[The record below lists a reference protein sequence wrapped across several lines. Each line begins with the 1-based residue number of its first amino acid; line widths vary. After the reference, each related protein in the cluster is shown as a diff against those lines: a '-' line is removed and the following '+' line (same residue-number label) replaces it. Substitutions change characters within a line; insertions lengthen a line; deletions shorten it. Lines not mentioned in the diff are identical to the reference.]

1 MEARSVIAIV
11 RALEEARVKFL
22 VVGGLAVAAH
32 GYVRLTLDV
41 DLVVGFE
48 PENVHRA
55 FAALREAGYQPY
67 APVTADQFADATR
80 RQEWREEKNMRAL
93 MFWSDAHRRTR
104 VDVFIYEPFDFGL
117 EWAVH
122 QRKEILPGLA
132 APVVGVP
139 SLLSMKRE
147 ASRPKDLE
155 DIRMLEKAWPE
166 HAL

>member
-1 MEARSVIAIV
+1 MEARSVIAII
-11 RALEEARVKFL
+11 RALEEAEVQFL

-41 DLVVGFE
+41 DLVIGFE
-48 PENVHRA
+48 LGNLHRA

-67 APVTADQFADATR
+67 APVTADQFADANR
-80 RQEWREEKNMRAL
+80 RKGWREEKNMHAL
-93 MFWSDAHRRTR
+93 MFWSDEHRRTR
-104 VDVFIYEPFDFGL
+104 VDVFIYEPFDFES
-117 EWAVH
+117 EWAEH
-122 QRKEILPGLA
+122 ERKDVLPGLS

-147 ASRPKDLE
+147 ASRPKDVE

-166 HAL
+166 HAA